1 MIYVHY
7 NDSTGEIIGFH
18 DDRLGAAPA
27 PALPLTA
34 AEHADILGN
43 PGLRRIVDGA
53 IVAVEP
59 EAPSPGDLKAELA
72 RLRMVRENA
81 GTVVAGALVDT
92 SERNRALMD
101 QAARHASFPLNFKG
115 ADGAFVTIDAA
126 TLNALISAVAAH
138 VQASFDAEKTVF
150 DAIEAGTVTT
160 WAELTAAW
168 EATA

>member
-1 MIYVHY
+1 MV
-7 NDSTGEIIGFH
+7 
-18 DDRLGAAPA
+18 
-27 PALPLTA
+27 PLSRWSQSS
-34 AEHADILGN
+34 
-43 PGLRRIVDGA
+43 P
-53 IVAVEP
+53 
-59 EAPSPGDLKAELA
+59 PGDLKAELA

-81 GTVVAGALVDT
+81 GAVVAGALVDT
-92 SERNRALMD
+92 TERNRNLMD
-101 QAARHASFPLNFKG
+101 QAARHATFPLNFKA
-115 ADGAFVTIDAA
+115 ADGAFVTIDAP